1 MPCHP
6 SYFKQTTS
14 SSKVTTTTAAA
25 TGNRLTHAPASE
37 EDELWA
43 ELERIKDARALREKF
58 YAEHQL
64 MREQLNMAG
73 RFGLDL
79 QQSLEQAQRAE
90 QESYAQLQS
99 LQEENMMLQ
108 SRAHHSR
115 ELASHLTGSQDEV
128 MNLTNEKDTLQRELD
143 GCRRELKMFRKELD
157 SLVGQMTEMGSEVLD
172 AKAKVS
178 HYSRRLN
185 EVEQELG
192 ATQELNVNLQEQ
204 LHVAVEKQKQAQSST
219 AQAVKNMQSEL
230 GKVISDKT
238 TILTTLE
245 ELENRQDKCEGR
257 VVEMMTNTQEYAHL
271 LEEAQTTIQTLR
283 IESELE
289 GRGWAHQ
296 LSVSK
301 RSVGQ
306 LSTLASEDP
315 ELRQPE
321 FDTHQEEQEENVRE
335 EVIMSLGMELG
346 FGNIINNDD
355 EHNVKKQ
362 KPVAEPQAEAKQQPQ
377 PPLSVSPQ
385 PFQSPNSS
393 ELQQRLEEHNVLQN
407 VLSTGQSRPPWNPSV
422 SLDNTMPTPTQSRS
436 RSTSRA
442 TSQSS
447 SRSVSQVS
455 LRHSPSSTI
464 RNNGGSSINSRTS
477 VMPSPQMSPHSM
489 AATTSS
495 SLMDAISPHSG
506 KRSTVSATS
515 TNNNNKSSSRPRS
528 RTTATTVE
536 KNHVDKNATPG
547 LKFLAT
553 KNGATVDPSNVI
565 TKTKTATLK
574 ATAVKPNR
582 SGAATATSS
591 NSPGAA
597 SGRTRATSASVTTT
611 TTTTGTKS
619 GRHLNPVAIDGPSSA
634 TQTGR
639 SSPAPPRQRIRSSI
653 SNGSLNRQAMSSSPS
668 QPSAPVSPSS
678 STGTHATQATTTSTA
693 PGTRSISRS
702 NASSPKDS
710 ARPSLSPS
718 PSFPS
723 SPLPPSSP
731 SSASKQLKAMAEE
744 SSKGIGSRR
753 SSVTSLPLPIP
764 VPTVVAVPSSASSS
778 IIIAATETVA
788 MPVATGDLVA

>member
-1 MPCHP
+1 
-6 SYFKQTTS
+6 
-14 SSKVTTTTAAA
+14 
-25 TGNRLTHAPASE
+25 
-37 EDELWA
+37 
-43 ELERIKDARALREKF
+43 
-58 YAEHQL
+58 
-64 MREQLNMAG
+64 
-73 RFGLDL
+73 
-79 QQSLEQAQRAE
+79 
-90 QESYAQLQS
+90 
-99 LQEENMMLQ
+99 MLQ

-157 SLVGQMTEMGSEVLD
+157 SLVGQMTEMGTEVLD

-238 TILTTLE
+238 TILSTLE

-283 IESELE
+283 TESEME
-289 GRGWAHQ
+289 GRGWSHQ
-296 LSVSK
+296 MPASK

-315 ELRQPE
+315 ELHQPE
-321 FDTHQEEQEENVRE
+321 FDTHEEEQEESVRE
-335 EVIMSLGMELG
+335 EVVMSLGVELG

-355 EHNVKKQ
+355 EHNMVSSPVELEIPTKVLVDTPTQSTPAPTSYPPSTAASTKQ
-362 KPVAEPQAEAKQQPQ
+362 PTPATSPLPPPPAPQTKKPVVQPQPEPQQQPQ

-393 ELQQRLEEHNVLQN
+393 ELQQRLEEHNILQT
-407 VLSTGQSRPPWNPSV
+407 VLSSGQCRPPWNPSV
-422 SLDNTMPTPTQSRS
+422 SLENTMPTPTQSRS

-442 TSQSS
+442 TSRNS

-464 RNNGGSSINSRTS
+464 RNNGGGSINSRTT

-489 AATTSS
+489 SSTNIS
-495 SLMDAISPHSG
+495 SLMDAVSTHSG

-515 TNNNNKSSSRPRS
+515 TNNNNNKSSSRPRS

-536 KNHVDKNATPG
+536 KNPADKNATPG

-553 KNGATVDPSNVI
+553 KNGGGTSDSSNVI
-565 TKTKTATLK
+565 TKTKTATPK
-574 ATAVKPNR
+574 PSATAKPTR
-582 SGAATATSS
+582 AGTGA
-591 NSPGAA
+591 AA
-597 SGRTRATSASVTTT
+597 SGRTRATSASVATT
-611 TTTTGTKS
+611 TTTTGTTKS
-619 GRHLNPVAIDGPSSA
+619 GRHLNPVAIDGTGSA

-639 SSPAPPRQRIRSSI
+639 SSPASPRQRIRGSV
-653 SNGSLNRQAMSSSPS
+653 SNGSLNRQAMSSSPV
-668 QPSAPVSPSS
+668 PASPSS
-678 STGTHATQATTTSTA
+678 STATHATQATTTSTA
-693 PGTRSISRS
+693 PETQSASRS
-702 NASSPKDS
+702 NASSPKDVS
-710 ARPSLSPS
+710 RPSLSSS
-718 PSFPS
+718 PSFSS
-723 SPLPPSSP
+723 SPLPPSE
-731 SSASKQLKAMAEE
+731 SSDASKQLKAMAEE
-744 SSKGIGSRR
+744 SSNGTGSRR
-753 SSVTSLPLPIP
+753 PSVTSLPLPLP
-764 VPTVVAVPSSASSS
+764 VPVAAAIPSSASSS
-778 IIIAATETVA
+778 NTIAVTETVA
-788 MPVATGDLVA
+788 MPVTTGDLVA